1 MLAQVVVTI
10 AHRELEKFTSLERN
24 PSKRK
29 GKIYLDFLQN
39 RSIQTI
45 AAPFSL
51 RPKPGATVS
60 MPLAW
65 DEVKP
70 GLKIQD
76 FTIYN
81 AAQQVKER
89 NELFKQVLGKGIDLK
104 SVIKKMESYE

>member
-1 MLAQVVVTI
+1 MSNPKMLAQIIVTL
-10 AHRELEKFTSLERN
+10 AHRELEKFTSLERS
-24 PSKRK
+24 PAKRK
-29 GKIYLDFLQN
+29 GKIYLDYLQN

-45 AAPFSL
+45 AAPYSL

-65 DEVKP
+65 EEVKP

-81 AAQQVKER
+81 AAAEVFKER
-89 NELFKQVLGKGIDLK
+89 IFLNRCLGKESILNLSLK
-104 SVIKKMESYE
+104 K